1 MTQDA
6 SRPAPGAEPD
16 SYGVAELAAMLGV
29 TRQAVQARV
38 RKGTIRAVKVDGAW
52 HIPAAVAKALLDAER
67 GNAVAS
73 GRVTELPLNRE
84 PALDAHSSGGL
95 EELVRLVADL
105 EARVRQAEA
114 DRLAQARLFEDA
126 LAELR
131 VQLGAKESDLRV
143 LREERR
149 RLRRALATLV
159 SEEPE
164 LAGGEP

>member
-1 MTQDA
+1 
-6 SRPAPGAEPD
+6 
-16 SYGVAELAAMLGV
+16 MLGV

-38 RKGTIRAVKVDGAW
+38 SKGTIRAVKVNGAW
-52 HIPAAVAKALLDAER
+52 QIPAAVAKALLDAER

-84 PALDAHSSGGL
+84 PALDAHGSGGL
-95 EELVRLVADL
+95 GELVGLVANL

-114 DRLAQARLFEDA
+114 DRLAQARVFENA
-126 LAELR
+126 MAELR
-131 VQLGAKESDLRV
+131 AQLGAKESDLRV